1 MTATR
6 TASATAGRSARARGL
21 LRSPILLSVVGTLL
35 IGSVMLIGAGG
46 NPIQAYAAMVDGAF
60 GSTQWRNTL
69 LVAVPVVGM
78 ALAVAVPLRAGVVN
92 LGGEGQIA
100 LGGITAAVV
109 AATVPL
115 PMPVSL
121 IAALAAGALA
131 GGLLGALPAVL
142 ENRLGVPL
150 LVSSLLISYP
160 VVAFAS
166 YLVRFPLRDP
176 GTGLPQSRVFDEAY
190 RMPVFAGIGLSAVIL
205 LVVIVLVV
213 QVDSRTP
220 FGYEVRLTGHNRR
233 FTEYAGVDVPR
244 MVTRLMSTGGG
255 IAGLVGAMVVTSVPY
270 RFIDGA
276 LIVPA
281 YTWTGLLA
289 ALLARANPLG
299 TVAAGIFFAALQV
312 GGFGMERETEV
323 PRELSSILQATVIVI
338 LAAAVAA
345 SARRGRKDKAVSE
358 RGSSSED
365 RAVRT
370 RTGTTSVSEEDS

>member
-1 MTATR
+1 MTTTP
-6 TASATAGRSARARGL
+6 TAPAAAARARGL
-21 LRSPILLSVVGTLL
+21 LRSPILLSVVGALL
-35 IGSVMLIGAGG
+35 IGSVMLLGAGG
-46 NPIQAYAAMVDGAF
+46 NPVEAYAAMIQGAF
-60 GSTQWRNTL
+60 GPTQWRNTL
-69 LVAVPVVGM
+69 IVAVPVVGM

-92 LGGEGQIA
+92 LGGEGQIV

-109 AATVPL
+109 AATLHL
-115 PMPVSL
+115 PMPLSL
-121 IAALAAGALA
+121 VVALAAGALA
-131 GGLLGALPAVL
+131 GGLLGVVPAVL
-142 ENRLGVPL
+142 ENRIGVPL

-176 GTGLPQSRVFDEAY
+176 GTGLPQSRVFGEAY
-190 RMPVFAGIGLSAVIL
+190 RMPVFAGVGLSAVVL
-205 LVVIVLVV
+205 VVVIVLVA

-244 MVTRLMSTGGG
+244 MVTRLMGTGGA
-255 IAGLVGAMVVTSVPY
+255 IAGLIGAMVVTSVPY

-276 LIVPA
+276 LVVPG

-299 TVAAGIFFAALQV
+299 AVAAGIFFAALQV
-312 GGFGMERETEV
+312 GGFGMERQTEV

-345 SARRGRKDKAVSE
+345 TARRTRKEA
-358 RGSSSED
+358 
-365 RAVRT
+365 A
-370 RTGTTSVSEEDS
+370 

>member
-1 MTATR
+1 MTTPTAPPVATP
-6 TASATAGRSARARGL
+6 AARVRGV
-21 LRSPILLSVVGTLL
+21 LRSPVFLSVVGALL
-35 IGSVMLIGAGG
+35 IGSVMLLGAGG
-46 NPIQAYAAMVDGAF
+46 NPIEAYAAMVEGAF

-69 LVAVPVVGM
+69 IVAVPVVGM

-92 LGGEGQIA
+92 LGGEGQIV

-121 IAALAAGALA
+121 VAALAAGALA
-131 GGLLGALPAVL
+131 GALLGTVPAVL

-190 RMPVFAGIGLSAVIL
+190 RMPVFAGVGLSALIL

-244 MVTRLMSTGGG
+244 MVTRLMFTGGG
-255 IAGLVGAMVVTSVPY
+255 IAGLVGAMVVLSVPY
-270 RFIDGA
+270 RYIDGA
-276 LIVPA
+276 LVVPG

-289 ALLARANPLG
+289 ALLARAHPLG
-299 TVAAGIFFAALQV
+299 AVAAGVFFAALQV

-345 SARRGRKDKAVSE
+345 TARRTRKD
-358 RGSSSED
+358 
-365 RAVRT
+365 RA
-370 RTGTTSVSEEDS
+370 

>member
-1 MTATR
+1 MTTPPTTPGR
-6 TASATAGRSARARGL
+6 TPVARARGL
-21 LRSPILLSVVGTLL
+21 LRSPILLSVIGTLL
-35 IGSVMLIGAGG
+35 IGAVMLLAAGG
-46 NPIQAYAAMVDGAF
+46 NPIDAYAAMIQGAF
-60 GSTQWRNTL
+60 GATQWRNTL
-69 LVAVPVVGM
+69 IVAVPVVGM

-92 LGGEGQIA
+92 LGGEGQIV

-109 AATVPL
+109 AAGVPL
-115 PMPVSL
+115 PMPLSL
-121 IAALAAGALA
+121 VAALAAGTLA
-131 GGLLGALPAVL
+131 GGLLGTIPAVL

-176 GTGLPQSRVFDEAY
+176 GTGLPQSRVFGEAY
-190 RMPVFAGIGLSAVIL
+190 HMPVFAGIGLSAL
-205 LVVIVLVV
+205 VLVV
-213 QVDSRTP
+213 VVVLVAQTDSRTP

-244 MVTRLMSTGGG
+244 MVTRLMFTGGG
-255 IAGLVGAMVVTSVPY
+255 IAGLIGAMVVTSVPY

-276 LIVPA
+276 LVVPG

-299 TVAAGIFFAALQV
+299 TVAAGVFFAALQV

-345 SARRGRKDKAVSE
+345 TAGRTRKDA
-358 RGSSSED
+358 
-365 RAVRT
+365 A
-370 RTGTTSVSEEDS
+370 

>member
-1 MTATR
+1 MTR
-6 TASATAGRSARARGL
+6 TPTEPGLAPVARARGL
-21 LRSPILLSVVGTLL
+21 LRSPILLSVIATLL
-35 IGSVMLIGAGG
+35 IGSVMLLGAGG
-46 NPIQAYAAMVDGAF
+46 NPIDAYGAMIRGAF

-69 LVAVPVVGM
+69 IVAVPVVGM

-92 LGGEGQIA
+92 LGGEGQIV
-100 LGGITAAVV
+100 LGGIAAAVV
-109 AATVPL
+109 AAGVRL
-115 PMPVSL
+115 PMPLSL
-121 IAALAAGALA
+121 VVALAVGALA
-131 GGLLGALPAVL
+131 GGLLGAVPAVM

-176 GTGLPQSRVFDEAY
+176 GTGLPQSRVFGEAY
-190 RMPVFAGIGLSAVIL
+190 RMPVFAGVGLSAL
-205 LVVIVLVV
+205 VLVV
-213 QVDSRTP
+213 VVVLVAQTDSRTP

-244 MVTRLMSTGGG
+244 MVTRLMVTGGG
-255 IAGLVGAMVVTSVPY
+255 IAGLIGAMVVTSVPY

-276 LIVPA
+276 LVVPG

-299 TVAAGIFFAALQV
+299 TVAAGVFFAALQV

-345 SARRGRKDKAVSE
+345 TARRTRKDTA
-358 RGSSSED
+358 
-365 RAVRT
+365 
-370 RTGTTSVSEEDS
+370 

>member
-1 MTATR
+1 MTTTPTAPPVATP
-6 TASATAGRSARARGL
+6 AARVRGV
-21 LRSPILLSVVGTLL
+21 LRSPVFLSVVGALL
-35 IGSVMLIGAGG
+35 IGSVMLLGAGG
-46 NPIQAYAAMVDGAF
+46 NPIEAYAAMVEGAF

-69 LVAVPVVGM
+69 IVAVPVVGM

-92 LGGEGQIA
+92 LGGEGQIV

-121 IAALAAGALA
+121 VAALAAGALA
-131 GGLLGALPAVL
+131 GALLGTVPAVL

-190 RMPVFAGIGLSAVIL
+190 RMPVFAGVGLSALIL

-244 MVTRLMSTGGG
+244 MVTRLMFTGGG
-255 IAGLVGAMVVTSVPY
+255 IAGLVGAMVVLSVPY
-270 RFIDGA
+270 RYIDGA
-276 LIVPA
+276 LVVPG

-289 ALLARANPLG
+289 ALLARAHPLG
-299 TVAAGIFFAALQV
+299 AVAAGVFFAALQV

-345 SARRGRKDKAVSE
+345 TARRTRKD
-358 RGSSSED
+358 
-365 RAVRT
+365 RA
-370 RTGTTSVSEEDS
+370 